1 MNRTEDLWITV
12 DELPTESMKVRWI
25 CDDGI
30 EDIGLYDHTTKQ
42 FSTIDMNSENPIL
55 YWKPFNL

>member
-1 MNRTEDLWITV
+1 MKETEDLWITV

-30 EDIGLYDHTTKQ
+30 EDIGFYDHETKQ
-42 FSTIDMNSENPIL
+42 FSSIDMRSENPIL